1 MGASSSKPIKSA
13 AGAAARRQYP
23 QRPSPSTRTT
33 PPKSAENAERPR
45 QPGPVF
51 HSKEKASAM
60 RSEAI
65 DLDARDPHF
74 AASLRSLGPVTPSP
88 TLSNSSTFNQ
98 PPPLHTSAP
107 TPTSTSTSSIPSPS
121 YTHTPPTTPPTNPA
135 LLLLSARAQL
145 ESAAARELESIGR
158 QSHAGRE
165 FLDVMTIKQILA
177 MRDVQG
183 VEGGVIERRLRLK
196 GGVVGVLGGRGV
208 VGVVR

>member
-13 AGAAARRQYP
+13 AGTAARRQYP
-23 QRPSPSTRTT
+23 KRPSPSTRTT
-33 PPKSAENAERPR
+33 PKSAENAERPR

-51 HSKEKASAM
+51 HSKEKASTM

-98 PPPLHTSAP
+98 PPQPH
-107 TPTSTSTSSIPSPS
+107 TPTSPSPS
-121 YTHTPPTTPPTNPA
+121 PQSQSPPPSPSPETTTNPA
-135 LLLLSARAQL
+135 LLILSARSQL
-145 ESAAARELESIGR
+145 ESAAAHELATIGR

-183 VEGGVIERRLRLK
+183 VEGGVIERRLRLR
-196 GGVVGVLGGRGV
+196 GGVVGVLGGEGV